1 MALIKIYAEPKHHEE
16 VRAHVGRTVKL
27 IGAAALNVPDFET
40 TPGRVE
46 TVLVEGLDLVG
57 IDYILEIVGVERPDE
72 QQIADNFIAGL
83 NTVYP
88 ETLFSV
94 YFSHI
99 NEVGMSNTPRPAA
112 NDEPIDMKRAIELA
126 SSQNG

>member
-1 MALIKIYAEPKHHEE
+1 ML
-16 VRAHVGRTVKL
+16 
-27 IGAAALNVPDFET
+27 AALNVPDFET
-40 TPGRVE
+40 TLGRVE

-72 QQIADNFIAGL
+72 QQIADDFIAGL
-83 NTVYP
+83 KKVYP

-99 NEVGMSNTPRPAA
+99 KEVGMSNTPRLAA
-112 NDEPIDMKRAIELA
+112 NDEPISMERAIELA
-126 SSQNG
+126 S